1 MEPESSTTSDD
12 TLVFRRSDY
21 DDGSPHMVPE
31 DLRERISAV
40 RLVRHVEG
48 LVGRIPDRV
57 VPNADARRLAAV
69 LLWCLATG
77 RYGSWDIQALCEEEP
92 LCHHL
97 AGSIQPTS
105 ADVHRFR
112 REHTSAL
119 AEALRDLLALALPA
133 GTPAVWDAD
142 AVRRLDRARQADA
155 EASD

>member
-1 MEPESSTTSDD
+1 MEPESPVSSDD

-21 DDGSPHMVPE
+21 DDGVPHAVPE

-40 RLVRHVEG
+40 RLVKEVDAEA
-48 LVGRIPDRV
+48 GRL
-57 VPNADARRLAAV
+57 PNSVAPNPDARRLAAV

-77 RYGSWDIQALCEEEP
+77 RYGSWDIQALCDEEP

-112 REHTSAL
+112 REQSSAL
-119 AEALRDLLALALPA
+119 AEALRGLLSLAVPA
-133 GTPAVWDAD
+133 GTPEVWHAE
-142 AVRRLDRARQADA
+142 AIRRLDRARQADA
-155 EASD
+155 EGPG